1 MGERVKIV
9 NEYLTT
15 ITSILSFFGTLFIIV
30 SYFVWKDI
38 RSKSRRI
45 LVYISIADFC
55 TAVATVAATASFW
68 LTGSETKQV
77 CFIQSIIGTL
87 SVLCSFFWTAFMAVY
102 LYLNVCKK
110 TSRLANRLL
119 YFFHMCGWGVPVV
132 IVSIG
137 ASTNKL
143 GNNGDQVTSGWCWV
157 NKNLPWN
164 EQVLWMFLA
173 GKLWEIMA
181 CLVIVLLYGLL
192 KRSMTKKLTKKDGLF
207 TRSTKEQAQKAE
219 RKLICVPLIF
229 VILRSWGTIRFLL
242 LIAKGPDYKSQVD
255 DGLLVLQ
262 GIGDNAP
269 GFANFLL
276 FCFFTDKFLGRFHWW
291 LRSCC
296 AKCFAKSTHRCSSL
310 TIYCEDPSPKEPL
323 IGQQR
328 ETGNG
333 TPVVYNYASI
343 QTV

>member
-30 SYFVWKDI
+30 SYFLWKDI

-110 TSRLANRLL
+110 TSRFANRLL

-192 KRSMTKKLTKKDGLF
+192 KRSMTKKVSYNSVWNLCRAWHGSLGKFWFFLF
-207 TRSTKEQAQKAE
+207 YS
-219 RKLICVPLIF
+219 C
-229 VILRSWGTIRFLL
+229 
-242 LIAKGPDYKSQVD
+242 
-255 DGLLVLQ
+255 
-262 GIGDNAP
+262 
-269 GFANFLL
+269 
-276 FCFFTDKFLGRFHWW
+276 FCFVF
-291 LRSCC
+291 
-296 AKCFAKSTHRCSSL
+296 
-310 TIYCEDPSPKEPL
+310 
-323 IGQQR
+323 
-328 ETGNG
+328 
-333 TPVVYNYASI
+333 
-343 QTV
+343 

>member
-1 MGERVKIV
+1 MRERVKIV

-157 NKNLPWN
+157 NKTLPWN

-192 KRSMTKKLTKKDGLF
+192 KRSMAKKVSYNSVWNLCRAWHGSLGKFWFFLF
-207 TRSTKEQAQKAE
+207 YSCFCFVFEYFSSW
-219 RKLICVPLIF
+219 CFCPLFLRLDLFLSF
-229 VILRSWGTIRFLL
+229 VRFC
-242 LIAKGPDYKSQVD
+242 QT
-255 DGLLVLQ
+255 
-262 GIGDNAP
+262 
-269 GFANFLL
+269 FLL
-276 FCFFTDKFLGRFHWW
+276 FF
-291 LRSCC
+291 
-296 AKCFAKSTHRCSSL
+296 
-310 TIYCEDPSPKEPL
+310 IIL
-323 IGQQR
+323 IGISFFILKLFALCNVEYWTDLCSAICQSVSHILN
-328 ETGNG
+328 NG
-333 TPVVYNYASI
+333 FWL
-343 QTV
+343 

>member
-30 SYFVWKDI
+30 SYFLWKDI

-192 KRSMTKKLTKKDGLF
+192 KRSMTKKVSYNSVWNLCRAWHGSLGKF
-207 TRSTKEQAQKAE
+207 W
-219 RKLICVPLIF
+219 F
-229 VILRSWGTIRFLL
+229 VLFLL
-242 LIAKGPDYKSQVD
+242 LFCLLIFF
-255 DGLLVLQ
+255 LLV
-262 GIGDNAP
+262 
-269 GFANFLL
+269 FLPFIPTAGPFPEL
-276 FCFFTDKFLGRFHWW
+276 
-291 LRSCC
+291 
-296 AKCFAKSTHRCSSL
+296 
-310 TIYCEDPSPKEPL
+310 CEVLPDISIVFIIL
-323 IGQQR
+323 IGR
-328 ETGNG
+328 SFFILKLFAL
-333 TPVVYNYASI
+333 YN
-343 QTV
+343 VE